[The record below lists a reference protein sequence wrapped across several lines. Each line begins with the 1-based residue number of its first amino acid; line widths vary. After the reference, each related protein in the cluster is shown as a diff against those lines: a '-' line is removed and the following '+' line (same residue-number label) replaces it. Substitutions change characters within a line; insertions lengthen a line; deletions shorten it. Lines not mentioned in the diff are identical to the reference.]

1 MHSTSRTSCYIFDNL
16 LLRSQCNQIASNKK
30 CYYYIAKIERISHE
44 KKYYLL
50 NQALIAMLVVLFVM
64 SIGARDCL
72 AEIAQASNYPSL
84 WESFDKDFHQAL
96 ETALKQEFRGEYKH
110 AIENKKAAFVV
121 VDITDLQHPRVA
133 GVNPDVM
140 LYAASMPK
148 IAILLGAFVKIE
160 RGEMPLND
168 ETRAELTRM
177 IRKSSNKAATAALNR
192 IGIENLAEILQ
203 SEKYRLYD
211 PQHNGGLWVGRDYSG
226 SPVWKRDPLHNISHG
241 ATAMQAARFYYLAV
255 TGRLVSEQYVSDFA
269 EIMSNPGIQ
278 HKFVKGIKKANPT
291 AEVYRKS
298 GTWKEFHADSGVI
311 VDKKNGYKYIIV
323 ALVEHSTGADGLARF
338 AAVVDKT
345 MDSLRRASK

>member
-1 MHSTSRTSCYIFDNL
+1 M
-16 LLRSQCNQIASNKK
+16 RS
-30 CYYYIAKIERISHE
+30 
-44 KKYYLL
+44 
-50 NQALIAMLVVLFVM
+50 LILVTLLFVIVFVRAGYGD
-64 SIGARDCL
+64 STPKK
-72 AEIAQASNYPSL
+72 AQNIKYPSL
-84 WESFDKDFHQAL
+84 WGCFDQDFHQAL

-121 VDITDLQHPRVA
+121 VDINDLHHPRVA

-160 RGEMPLND
+160 NGEMVLND
-168 ETRAELTRM
+168 DTRGELTRM
-177 IRKSSNKAATAALNR
+177 IRRSSNKAATSILNQV
-192 IGIENLAEILQ
+192 GIENLAEILQ

-211 PQHNGGLWVGRDYSG
+211 PEHNGGLWVGRDYSG

-241 ATAMQAARFYYLAV
+241 ATAMQVARFYYLAA
-255 TGRLVSEQYVSDFA
+255 TGRLVAKQHAADFD
-269 EIMSNPGIQ
+269 EIMSKPGIQ
-278 HKFVKGIKKANPT
+278 HKFVKGIKETNPT

-298 GTWKEFHADSGVI
+298 GTWKEFHADSGII

-323 ALVEHSTGADGLARF
+323 ALMEHSKGADGLARF

-345 MDSLRRASK
+345 MDNLKKTSQ